1 MERFSA
7 VDLNTKMGQVI
18 DRAMAHPVVI
28 TRYRRDCVV
37 MLNVEEFERLTAAAA
52 TLADLQKR
60 QEDKGS

>member
-7 VDLNTKMGQVI
+7 VDLNAKMGVVI
-18 DRAMAHPVVI
+18 DKAMAHPVMI

-37 MLNVEEFERLTAAAA
+37 ILNVEEYERLTTAAAE
-52 TLADLQKR
+52 LAKLQQA